1 MLSICT
7 AHSISYRA
15 TPIDAW
21 ITSQAARI
29 RVRTLCAIVRA
40 LYIFDTAPRARWYT
54 CTTAGASSCYFCI
67 ESHGYPFRSWNG
79 RVRVSLRARVGG
91 RAGVSVW
98 TAVDAVFAAGSLRLR
113 ATAVPSS
120 LQQTTGIP
128 ILTLRGVVRAN
139 DIGRERTIL

>member
-1 MLSICT
+1 M
-7 AHSISYRA
+7 
-15 TPIDAW
+15 
-21 ITSQAARI
+21 
-29 RVRTLCAIVRA
+29 
-40 LYIFDTAPRARWYT
+40 
-54 CTTAGASSCYFCI
+54 
-67 ESHGYPFRSWNG
+67 
-79 RVRVSLRARVGG
+79 
-91 RAGVSVW
+91 W